1 MSREELEATLAAGS
15 LDDVDDVVL
24 GGVAELYSL
33 LDPPPSTLAG
43 SVKFELTLAALHAE
57 IAELEHLS
65 AAGVRH
71 ADEFTTTGS
80 VTFTSSS
87 LSLMVTVAPKTDGS
101 TVRVDGW
108 VTGGETD
115 VELRV
120 AERSFHTTADGNG
133 RFVLDDVPRG
143 RARFVLRPVVPG
155 IRPVITPY
163 IEI

>member
-1 MSREELEATLAAGS
+1 MSPDDLEATLAAGS
-15 LDDVDDVVL
+15 LDDVDDAVL
-24 GGVAELYSL
+24 RDVLQVYSL
-33 LDPPPSTLAG
+33 VDPPPRGLAD

-57 IAELEHLS
+57 IAELEQLS

-71 ADEFTTTGS
+71 ADEYTTTGS

-87 LSLMVTVAPKTDGS
+87 LSLMVTVAPDPDGA

-108 VTGGETD
+108 VTGGETQ

-120 AERSFHTTADGNG
+120 AERSFHTTADLDG
-133 RFVLDDVPRG
+133 RFVLTGVPRG
-143 RARFVLRPVVPG
+143 RARFVLRPHAPG
-155 IRPVITPY
+155 IRPVITPT